1 MHVNRIVSSIFENFT
16 LAWCTSCCMDS
27 LAVLS
32 VVVNKRKHAVYSRH
46 HYLQVRSTYHI
57 SIQAVEPLETAPI
70 IQSSSVLHLIEGFN
84 LSDLQSSI
92 NIHYLALYSK
102 GRYCRNGSN

>member
-32 VVVNKRKHAVYSRH
+32 MVVNKRKHAVYSRH
-46 HYLQVRSTYHI
+46 I
-57 SIQAVEPLETAPI
+57 SIQAVEPLEPAPI
-70 IQSSSVLHLIEGFN
+70 IQSSSVLHLIEGCN